1 MDFAIRVMKP
11 DEVPIAIE
19 WARTEGWNPGIHD
32 GACHYTVDP
41 EGWFIGTVDGVPA
54 ATAVVTN
61 YDADFSFGGF
71 FIVHVDFRGTGL
83 GLAISRYVRSHVKDR
98 NFGIDGVFAMQD
110 KYRALDGFIPAYRN
124 IRWEGRAPATIPDG
138 HGPAVPLADFSL
150 TELHRFDRL
159 HFPAVRERFLKAW
172 IAQEDAAALAIPGR
186 NGGMAGYGV
195 IRRCF
200 EGHKIGPLF
209 ADTPAGAGA
218 LLNGLLATIPKE
230 TFYLDTPEPNREA
243 VALACRYGMTEV
255 FGTAR
260 MYSRSLPA
268 LPLNNIYG
276 VTSFELG

>member
-1 MDFAIRVMKP
+1 V
-11 DEVPIAIE
+11 
-19 WARTEGWNPGIHD
+19 
-32 GACHYTVDP
+32 
-41 EGWFIGTVDGVPA
+41 
-54 ATAVVTN
+54 
-61 YDADFSFGGF
+61 
-71 FIVHVDFRGTGL
+71 
-83 GLAISRYVRSHVKDR
+83 SR
-98 NFGIDGVFAMQD
+98 Q
-110 KYRALDGFIPAYRN
+110 
-124 IRWEGRAPATIPDG
+124 
-138 HGPAVPLADFSL
+138 GPAVPLTDFGIK
-150 TELHRFDRL
+150 ELLDYDRR
-159 HFPAVRERFLKAW
+159 HFPATRERFLKEW
-172 IAQEDAAALAIPGR
+172 IAQEDSAALAIPGR
-186 NGGMAGYGV
+186 NGEIAGYGV

-200 EGHKIGPLF
+200 EGHKTGPLL